1 MDASSFPKEPDDLAL
16 RAEGYGKFR
25 RQKTAEAKFAEKG
38 HTVRD
43 EIARLM
49 PPSFVSCTAEPE
61 VLIEYMSWVGVDKA
75 VLLPS
80 PGYCVNNDEYFSEV
94 VRKYRG
100 RFVALSAID
109 PRESIQ
115 VMIRQLEYAVEELKL
130 RGVKFEPPKTPFRL
144 KDSKYLPFWKKL
156 VELDGVLAIDLGWI
170 QTSPYNFQLDGLRKV
185 LHKFPEMKT
194 LVLHLGVSKLGDLSQ
209 KYPFPILQQTL
220 ALSKYPYVLFG
231 LAGLDCLSPSS
242 EYPYPREQEIVKAT
256 YERVGAKKLFWG
268 SDFPTVLKWC
278 TYKQWLDLIKRHCT
292 FIPPDDKKMI
302 LGENLESFFHF

>member
-1 MDASSFPKEPDDLAL
+1 
-16 RAEGYGKFR
+16 
-25 RQKTAEAKFAEKG
+25 
-38 HTVRD
+38 
-43 EIARLM
+43 M

-130 RGVKFEPPKTPFRL
+130 RGVKFEPPKTPFWL
-144 KDSKYLPFWKKL
+144 DDSKYLPFWKKL

-220 ALSKYPYVLFG
+220 ALSTYPYVLFG